1 MAQQEKTD
9 KLVKIGVFYDGN
21 YFLHVSNY
29 YNYVNQRRS
38 RISIAGLHEFI
49 TQQVA
54 EEEGVDPRHS
64 KIVDAHYF
72 RGRLSAQEASQKG
85 NLLYY
90 DRVFD
95 DILMSEGVV
104 THYLPI
110 RTIFGRREEK
120 GVEVWLSLEAYEL
133 THHKQFDVV
142 VLIGSDGDYVP
153 LARKINTLGTRIMLI
168 NWEFEFMNDEGNRV
182 VTRTSSDLAHEVTYA
197 VPMHSLIEKRG
208 KDADSLFVPQPAM
221 RQQNAGLHPPQPA
234 PNTNPNGGP
243 MAEGASDAGDGEVA
257 QGEIHSL
264 KNGYG
269 FIKYPPNN
277 LFFHYTNVLDADFS
291 ELQEGDQ
298 VEFTLAKNE
307 RGDAVAKNV
316 KLLEQSSF

>member
-1 MAQQEKTD
+1 MAQALKMD

-29 YNYVNQRRS
+29 YNYVNQRRA
-38 RISIAGLHEFI
+38 RLSIAGLHEFI
-49 TQQVA
+49 CQQVA
-54 EEEGVDPRHS
+54 QEEGVDLRHS

-104 THYLPI
+104 THYTPI

-120 GVEVWLSLEAYEL
+120 GIEVWLSLEAYEL
-133 THHKQFDVV
+133 THHKQFDVI

-153 LARKINTLGTRIMLI
+153 LARKINTLGTRVMLI

-182 VTRTSSDLAHEVTYA
+182 VTRTSADLAHEVTYA

-208 KDADSLFVPQPAM
+208 KDADSLFVPQPAI
-221 RQQNAGLHPPQPA
+221 RQNPDGTPA
-234 PNTNPNGGP
+234 PRTQSPTITPNPESQTGT
-243 MAEGASDAGDGEVA
+243 DAADGETA

-269 FIKYPPNN
+269 FIKFPPNN
-277 LFFHYTNVLDADFS
+277 LFFHYTNVLDADFA

-298 VEFTLAKNE
+298 VEFTLATNE

-316 KLLEQSSF
+316 RLLEQSTF